1 MTIQLDQRLLT
12 VKEYHQMAEV
22 GILGAD
28 DRVELLNGQLINMSP
43 SGSKH
48 AACVEK
54 ITEMLRHLL
63 KGQAMVRSQNPIEL
77 DLYSEPEPDV
87 AIVRMKE
94 NYYADRHPVSQE
106 IFFLIEVSDSS
117 LEKDRQVKLEI
128 YAQAK
133 IPEYWIVNLAKQ
145 EVEVYTKPVEG
156 RYHIRQIY
164 TLGDDIPVTFF
175 NNQLSVRSL
184 IV

>member
-12 VKEYHQMAEV
+12 VEEFNRMAEV
-22 GILGAD
+22 GILGED

-54 ITEMLRHLL
+54 ITEALRQLL
-63 KGQAMVRSQNPIEL
+63 KGKAMVRSQNPIEL
-77 DLYSEPEPDV
+77 GLYSEPEPDI
-87 AIVRMKE
+87 AIVQTKE
-94 NYYADRHPVSQE
+94 NYYADGHPISEE

-128 YAQAK
+128 YARAK
-133 IPEYWIVNLAKQ
+133 IREYWIVNLAEQKI
-145 EVEVYTKPVEG
+145 EVYAKPIEDH
-156 RYHIRQIY
+156 YHNQHIY
-164 TLGDDIPVTFF
+164 RLNDDIPIRHFDKKLPVIA
-175 NNQLSVRSL
+175 L